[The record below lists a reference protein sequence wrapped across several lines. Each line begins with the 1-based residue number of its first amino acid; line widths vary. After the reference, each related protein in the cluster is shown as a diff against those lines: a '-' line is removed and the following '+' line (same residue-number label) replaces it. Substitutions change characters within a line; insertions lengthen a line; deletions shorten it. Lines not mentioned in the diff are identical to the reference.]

1 MATLS
6 VLMTIYHGTN
16 AAELAVALQSL
27 AVQTHPADEVVIVF
41 DGPVAEDVEHVATG
55 FAGTQN
61 ARLIRLPV
69 NRGSGPAS
77 QAGLETIES
86 DFTARLDSDDAAC
99 PERFERQLA
108 YLEAHPE
115 VAALG
120 TAVEEFEHLLGDATR
135 IRTLPPNPAQY
146 AKMNSPINNPSVMF
160 RTDAAKDV
168 GGYRDVP
175 FMEDYDLWA
184 RMLAGGWELRN
195 LPEPLTY
202 LRVTDAQHRRRSASE
217 TRRAERM
224 MQRNL
229 VRYGLISRPRAAF
242 NLIARNV
249 YRLLPI
255 GVVKRVNTVL
265 FHRGG

>member
-1 MATLS
+1 MSTLS
-6 VLMTIYHGTN
+6 VLITIYSGTN

-27 AVQTHPADEVVIVF
+27 AVQTRPADEVVIVF

-55 FAGTQN
+55 FASTQS

-86 DFTARLDSDDAAC
+86 DFTARLDSDDAAR

-108 YLEAHPE
+108 YLEARPE

-120 TAVEEFEHLLGDATR
+120 TAVEEFEHSLGDATR
-135 IRTLPPNPAQY
+135 IRSLPHNPAQY

-160 RTDAAKDV
+160 RTEAAKSV

-184 RMLAGGWELRN
+184 RMLAADWQLRN
-195 LPEPLTY
+195 LSEPLTY
-202 LRVTDAQHRRRSASE
+202 LRVTKAQQRRRAASK
-217 TRRAERM
+217 TRRAERT

-229 VRYGLISRPRAAF
+229 VSYGLISRPRALF
-242 NLIARNV
+242 NLVARNV

-255 GVVKRVNTVL
+255 GVVKRVNNVL
-265 FHRGG
+265 FHRGR